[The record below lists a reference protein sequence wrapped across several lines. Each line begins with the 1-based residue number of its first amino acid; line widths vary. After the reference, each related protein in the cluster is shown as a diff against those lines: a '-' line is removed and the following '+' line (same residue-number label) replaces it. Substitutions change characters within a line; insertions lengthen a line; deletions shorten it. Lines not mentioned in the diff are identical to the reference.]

1 MKRDDIL
8 KMAEEAE
15 LLPTNIGPTA
25 ETRAKYALL
34 EHFAALIEQHLSH
47 DGIHTCHDECQRPAC
62 VAVREAVAREREECA
77 KVCDEHWRFNGSA
90 SECADAIRARG
101 ER

>member
-1 MKRDDIL
+1 MNRDDIL
-8 KMAEEAE
+8 KMARQACHPHEKAIFASPWGDEWV
-15 LLPTNIGPTA
+15 L
-25 ETRAKYALL
+25 K
-34 EHFAALIEQHLSH
+34 FAALIEQHLSH
-47 DGIHTCHDECQRPAC
+47 DGIHTCNEQCQRPFC
-62 VAVREAVAREREECA
+62 VATREAVEREREACA

>member
-1 MKRDDIL
+1 MNRDTVFKLITDHGLTLHGDI
-8 KMAEEAE
+8 
-15 LLPTNIGPTA
+15 
-25 ETRAKYALL
+25 

-47 DGIHTCHDECQRPAC
+47 DGIHTCSDQCQKPAC
-62 VAVREAVAREREECA
+62 VAVREAVVREREACA
-77 KVCDEHWRFNGSA
+77 KICDEYWRFNGSA